1 MHAKDTVWM
10 RGIMAR
16 RVPKTHRQE
25 LHGAEVCKH
34 SICSEDRECAR
45 SDDAE
50 DGEGAEVDSALPRR
64 EHLGLVGLLGLGLL
78 LDLDLEGA
86 ELVVPSKDAVLR
98 KRREGVWLV
107 MLESTFS
114 SHTGRLLGGRR
125 VVE

>member
-64 EHLGLVGLLGLGLL
+64 EHLGLL
-78 LDLDLEGA
+78 LDLDLERD
-86 ELVVPSKDAVLR
+86 ELVVPSKDSVVLCR
-98 KRREGVWLV
+98 RREGGWSCS
-107 MLESTFS
+107 STFS
-114 SHTGRLLGGRR
+114 SHWAAGGSSSKTHRAW
-125 VVE
+125 VSDFN